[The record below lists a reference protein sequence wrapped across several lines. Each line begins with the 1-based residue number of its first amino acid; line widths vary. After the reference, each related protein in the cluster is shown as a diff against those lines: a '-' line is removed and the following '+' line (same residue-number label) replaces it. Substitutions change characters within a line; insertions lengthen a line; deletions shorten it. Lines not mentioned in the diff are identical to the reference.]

1 MYVPVG
7 SVLTNPKQSRGVHLY
22 LRERPNISSLD
33 GKSAVKVV
41 PIFTTPDDSIR
52 NNESVG
58 IRGKW
63 SKYLLE
69 RKSHY

>member
-1 MYVPVG
+1 MF
-7 SVLTNPKQSRGVHLY
+7 SQIQSSHRVHLY

-41 PIFTTPDDSIR
+41 PIFTTPNDSIR

-58 IRGKW
+58 IKEMEQIFAREKVTIN
-63 SKYLLE
+63 L
-69 RKSHY
+69 